1 MEIRRPYTSHK
12 IEVRKSPVHRYGVFA
27 REDIDKGEILEEVP
41 SIIFPLIAVDGEVE
55 KVEVVEGCALSQY
68 VFHWPCSK
76 HNQDNFSI
84 QYRAIPLGYGCLY
97 NHRHENNASWDD
109 SDLCEGAFKFFSN
122 ENIKKEEEIFINYGD
137 MLQALEE
144 MGEDFFERFDLAVK
158 MNSSM
163 ATRGPHLSEG
173 GGEAEYFE
181 PPFK

>member
-12 IEVRKSPVHRYGVFA
+12 IEIRKSPVHRYGVFA
-27 REDIDKGEILEEVP
+27 KEDIDKEEILEEVP
-41 SIIFPLIAVDGEVE
+41 SIIFPSIAVDAEVE
-55 KVEVVEGCALSQY
+55 KIEVASRCALGQY

-76 HNQDNFSI
+76 HFQDEYSI

-122 ENIKKEEEIFINYGD
+122 EKIKKGEEIFINYGD
-137 MLQALEE
+137 MLQIMEEVDDEFFDQFAL
-144 MGEDFFERFDLAVK
+144 ASK
-158 MNSSM
+158 MNASM
-163 ATRGPHLSEG
+163 STRGPHLSEG
-173 GGEAEYFE
+173 GTEAEYFE